1 MIGKCYRVKIKNK
14 MFDKF
19 KLVCIGATG
28 IIFIASYF
36 FVGLHYYRNGYETAT
51 KKYDEVLRVES
62 EKNYQKIIETER
74 NLTDE
79 QNKIVSEYLK
89 HIDELEKQH
98 EQDKIDMDNLRDVI
112 SIDADKLCNNST
124 ANSATMPTKATNQS
138 GIRCYTDAE
147 LQRKIEASLVIAGEA
162 DLMFEKYV
170 ALLKACKVGNK

>member
-1 MIGKCYRVKIKNK
+1 

-51 KKYDEVLRVES
+51 KKYDEVLRQES

-74 NLTDE
+74 NLNDK
-79 QNKIVSEYLK
+79 QNEIVSEYLK

-98 EQDKIDMDNLRDVI
+98 EQDKIDMDNLRDAVT
-112 SIDADKLCNNST
+112 IDTDKLCDNNST
-124 ANSATMPTKATNQS
+124 SHSTAMPTKATNQS
-138 GIRCYTDAE
+138 KLKCYTNSE
-147 LQRKIEASLVIAGEA
+147 LRRKIEKSLDITCTSYAKAAASPNPRGS
-162 DLMFEKYV
+162 
-170 ALLKACKVGNK
+170 

>member
-1 MIGKCYRVKIKNK
+1 

-36 FVGLHYYRNGYETAT
+36 FVGVHYYRNGYETAT

-74 NLTDE
+74 NLTDK

-89 HIDELEKQH
+89 HIDDLEKQR
-98 EQDKIDMDNLRDVI
+98 EQDKIDMDNLRDVV
-112 SIDADKLCNNST
+112 SIDTDKLCDNSP
-124 ANSATMPTKATNQS
+124 NSYSAAVSAKTTNQS
-138 GIRCYTDAE
+138 KLKCYTNSE
-147 LQRKIEASLVIAGEA
+147 LQRKIEKSLDITNEC
-162 DLMFEKYV
+162 DKLSRRYN
-170 ALLKACKVGNK
+170 ALLEWCKL

>member
-1 MIGKCYRVKIKNK
+1 

-19 KLVCIGATG
+19 KFACIGATG

-74 NLTDE
+74 NLTDK
-79 QNKIVSEYLK
+79 QNEIVSEYLK
-89 HIDELEKQH
+89 YIDELEKQH

-112 SIDADKLCNNST
+112 SIDADKLCHNSNT
-124 ANSATMPTKATNQS
+124 HGSAMSTKATNQS
-138 GIRCYTDAE
+138 KLKCYTESE
-147 LQRKIEASLVIAGEA
+147 LQRKIKESLDITNEC
-162 DLMFEKYV
+162 DKLSHRYN
-170 ALLKACKVGNK
+170 ALLEWCKL

>member
-1 MIGKCYRVKIKNK
+1 

-51 KKYDEVLRVES
+51 KKYDEVLRLES

-74 NLTDE
+74 NLTDK

-89 HIDELEKQH
+89 YIDDLEKQH

-112 SIDADKLCNNST
+112 SIDADKLCHNSNT
-124 ANSATMPTKATNQS
+124 HGSAMSTKATNQS
-138 GIRCYTDAE
+138 KLKCYTESE
-147 LQRKIEASLVIAGEA
+147 LQRKIEKSLGITNEC
-162 DLMFEKYV
+162 DKLSLKYN
-170 ALLKACKVGNK
+170 ALLEWCKL

>member
-1 MIGKCYRVKIKNK
+1 MIGKCSKVKIKNK

-51 KKYDEVLRVES
+51 KKYDEVLRSES

-74 NLTDE
+74 NLTDK
-79 QNKIVSEYLK
+79 QNAIVSEYLK
-89 HIDELEKQH
+89 YIDDLEKQH

-112 SIDADKLCNNST
+112 SIDADKLCNNNSNSHST
-124 ANSATMPTKATNQS
+124 AVSTKATNKS
-138 GIRCYTDAE
+138 GIRCYTDSE
-147 LQRKIEASLVIAGEA
+147 LQRKIKESLDITNECDRLAA
-162 DLMFEKYV
+162 RFNS
-170 ALLKACKVGNK
+170 LLEWCKL

>member
-1 MIGKCYRVKIKNK
+1 

-36 FVGLHYYRNGYETAT
+36 FVGVHYYRSGYETAT

-74 NLTDE
+74 NLTDK

-89 HIDELEKQH
+89 YIDTLEKQH

-112 SIDADKLCNNST
+112 SIDADKLCNN
-124 ANSATMPTKATNQS
+124 NSNTHSAAMPAKATNQS
-138 GIRCYTDAE
+138 KLKCYTESE
-147 LQRKIEASLVIAGEA
+147 LQRKIKESWDIAADCDRLAARFNSLLEW
-162 DLMFEKYV
+162 
-170 ALLKACKVGNK
+170 CKL

>member
-1 MIGKCYRVKIKNK
+1 

-51 KKYDEVLRVES
+51 KKYDEVLRQES

-74 NLTDE
+74 NLTD
-79 QNKIVSEYLK
+79 KY
-89 HIDELEKQH
+89 IDELEKQH

-112 SIDADKLCNNST
+112 SIDADKLCHKSNT
-124 ANSATMPTKATNQS
+124 NSAAMPTKATNQS
-138 GIRCYTDAE
+138 KLRCYTNSE
-147 LQRKIEASLVIAGEA
+147 LQQKIKESLDITTECDKLAI
-162 DLMFEKYV
+162 KYNS
-170 ALLKACKVGNK
+170 LLEWCKL

>member
-1 MIGKCYRVKIKNK
+1 

-36 FVGLHYYRNGYETAT
+36 FVGVHYYRSGYETAT

-74 NLTDE
+74 TLTDK

-89 HIDELEKQH
+89 HIDDLEKQR
-98 EQDKIDMDNLRDVI
+98 EQDKIDMDSLRDVI
-112 SIDADKLCNNST
+112 NIDTDKLCNNNS
-124 ANSATMPTKATNQS
+124 NSHSATVSTKATNQS
-138 GIRCYTDAE
+138 KLKCYTNSE
-147 LQRKIEASLVIAGEA
+147 LQRKIKESLDISAECDKLA
-162 DLMFEKYV
+162 IKYNS
-170 ALLKACKVGNK
+170 LLEWCKL

>member
-1 MIGKCYRVKIKNK
+1 

-51 KKYDEVLRVES
+51 KKYDEVLRSES

-74 NLTDE
+74 NLTDK
-79 QNKIVSEYLK
+79 QNAIVSEYLK
-89 HIDELEKQH
+89 YIDDLEKQH

-112 SIDADKLCNNST
+112 SIDIDKLCNNST

-138 GIRCYTDAE
+138 KLRCYTNSE
-147 LQRKIEASLVIAGEA
+147 LQRKIEKSLDISNECDRLATR
-162 DLMFEKYV
+162 FN
-170 ALLKACKVGNK
+170 ALLEWCKL